1 MSESHRDV
9 ILERALQ
16 AALDRGDSVWAVGDI
31 HGYRAE
37 FEALI
42 DRMQLGDGDMVL
54 CLGDLVDRGPDSHG
68 VITIVHESDQIFSLK
83 GNHEMIM
90 SQALTTDSVRA
101 TWFWEEIIGG
111 RETLDSMPGG
121 EEAKRNKP
129 KEWLEFTDSLP
140 TEVILERFRMAHSGY
155 RIDIPLDEQS
165 DEDRL
170 KSREVFLAEE
180 PLDPL
185 RQIVAGHTPVQKLGN
200 FGVEPPEEGIWI
212 SSART
217 ADERPAAV
225 LIDTGIAL
233 EEPGLRPRLSAYDLQ
248 TSRTEE
254 VERL

>member
-1 MSESHRDV
+1 MSSRHRDKT
-9 ILERALQ
+9 LESALQ
-16 AALDRGDSVWAVGDI
+16 AALDRGDSGWVVGDI

-42 DRMQLGDGDMVL
+42 DRMQLREGDMVL

-68 VITIVHESDQIFSLK
+68 VITIVHESEQIFSLK
-83 GNHEMIM
+83 GNHELIM
-90 SQALTTDSVRA
+90 SQALTTDSGRA
-101 TWFWEEIIGG
+101 TGFWEERIGG
-111 RETLDSMPGG
+111 RETLDSMPGD
-121 EEAKRNKP
+121 EEAKRKRA

-140 TEVILERFRMAHSGY
+140 TEVVLERFRMAHSGY
-155 RIDIPLDEQS
+155 RIDIPLDAQS

-185 RQIVAGHTPVQKLGN
+185 RQIIAGHTPVQKLGN
-200 FGVEPPEEGIWI
+200 FGVEPPEQGIWI

-217 ADERPAAV
+217 TDERPAAV

-233 EEPGLRPRLSAYDLQ
+233 EEPELRPRLSAYDLQ
-248 TSRTEE
+248 TFRTEE
-254 VERL
+254 IERL